1 MGDVNGACD
10 LGRFFA
16 VRGPRG
22 HNVGSN
28 VGTGWGKRMGYLPIE
43 DHGIIGD
50 LYTAALVGTDGT
62 IDWLCLPDF
71 DSPSVFCSILDDEKG
86 GHFKLR
92 PVQDFHSYQIYLPD
106 TNVLLTRFLS
116 REGVAEVL
124 DYMPIED
131 GRETR
136 HDLVRDVRV
145 IRGRMTVEVDCRPA
159 FDYARRNHEF
169 ELVEGGVIFRSAD
182 MALILACEAPL
193 EEGPGRSARGRFE
206 LKAGESARFVLQQ
219 LEEGEG
225 PREAL
230 KRAERQDLLQQTMDY
245 WRRWVA
251 KSGYRGR
258 WRDIVNRSTLALKL
272 MTYEPT
278 GALVTAPTM
287 GLPQTI
293 GGTQN
298 RDYRYTWLR
307 DAAFTMFV
315 LLRIGFKDEAHR
327 FMDWLQQRCQGS
339 GGLLQPLYGLDGRK
353 DVVEEE
359 LSHLYGYR
367 GSRPVTLGNDA
378 NRLLQF
384 DLYGAVL
391 DAAYL
396 HNKYGAPLDYDT
408 WQSLRTLLSWLS
420 ENWRRPDAGTWGD
433 RGGPEQFVSSKVFS
447 WVALDRAVRLAHQ
460 RGLPGE
466 EELWTGQ
473 RDAIYQEV
481 MEKGW
486 NAERE
491 SFVQHYGSEALDA
504 SLLLMPVAQFVGPT
518 DPRWL
523 ATLERIQ
530 NELAHDTLVDRYEA
544 ADGSSTEE
552 GTFNVCSFWLVEC
565 LTRAGRLEEAR
576 LALEK
581 MFSFANHLGLY
592 AEKIGYSGEA
602 LGNFPHAFTHLSLIT
617 AAVRLDRALR

>member
-1 MGDVNGACD
+1 
-10 LGRFFA
+10 
-16 VRGPRG
+16 
-22 HNVGSN
+22 
-28 VGTGWGKRMGYLPIE
+28 MGYLPIE

-86 GHFKLR
+86 GYFKIR
-92 PVQDFHSYQIYLPD
+92 PVQDFHSYQIYLPE

-124 DYMPIED
+124 DFMPIED
-131 GRETR
+131 ASETR

-159 FDYARRNHEF
+159 FDYARREHEI
-169 ELVEGGVIFRSAD
+169 EPAKGGVIFRSAGT
-182 MALILACEAPL
+182 ALNLASDVPL
-193 EEGPGRSARGRFE
+193 EEGPGRSVRGRFE
-206 LKAGESARFVLQQ
+206 LKTGESASFVLQL

-225 PREAL
+225 PREVL
-230 KRAERQDLLQQTMDY
+230 KRAECQDLLQQTMDY
-245 WRRWVA
+245 WRRWIA
-251 KSGYRGR
+251 GSAYRGR
-258 WRDIVNRSTLALKL
+258 WRDMVNRSTLALKL

-293 GGTQN
+293 GGAQN

-327 FMDWLQQRCQGS
+327 FMGWLQQRCQGS
-339 GGLLQPLYGLDGRK
+339 GGLLNPLYGLNGRK
-353 DVVEEE
+353 EVVEEE
-359 LSHLYGYR
+359 LSHLSGYR
-367 GSRPVTLGNDA
+367 GSRPVTLGNGA

-433 RGGPEQFVSSKVFS
+433 RGHLDQFVSSKVFS
-447 WVALDRAVRLAHQ
+447 WVALDRAIRLAYQ

-466 EELWTGQ
+466 EELWIGQ

-481 MEKGW
+481 MQKGW
-486 NAERE
+486 NAEKG
-491 SFVQHYGSEALDA
+491 SFVEHYGSGALDA
-504 SLLLMPVAQFVGPT
+504 SLLLMPVTQFVGPT

-523 ATLERIQ
+523 ATLDRIQ

-544 ADGSSTEE
+544 ADADGSATEE

-565 LTRAGRLEEAR
+565 LTRAGRLDEAR

-581 MFSFANHLGLY
+581 MFSYANHLGLY
-592 AEKIGYSGEA
+592 AEKLGSSGEA

-617 AAVRLDRALR
+617 ASVRLDRALS

>member
-1 MGDVNGACD
+1 
-10 LGRFFA
+10 
-16 VRGPRG
+16 
-22 HNVGSN
+22 
-28 VGTGWGKRMGYLPIE
+28 MGYLPIE

-86 GHFKLR
+86 GYFKIR
-92 PVQDFHSYQIYLPD
+92 PVQDFHSYQIYLPE

-124 DYMPIED
+124 DFMPIED
-131 GRETR
+131 ASETR

-159 FDYARRNHEF
+159 FDYARREHEI
-169 ELVEGGVIFRSAD
+169 EPAKGGVIFRSAGT
-182 MALILACEAPL
+182 ALNLASDVPL
-193 EEGPGRSARGRFE
+193 EEGPGRSVRGRFE
-206 LKAGESARFVLQQ
+206 LKTGESASFVLQL

-225 PREAL
+225 PREVL
-230 KRAERQDLLQQTMDY
+230 KRAECQDLLQQTMDY
-245 WRRWVA
+245 WRRWIA
-251 KSGYRGR
+251 GSAYRGR
-258 WRDIVNRSTLALKL
+258 WRDMVNRSTLALKL

-293 GGTQN
+293 GGAQN

-315 LLRIGFKDEAHR
+315 LLRIGFKDEAHS
-327 FMDWLQQRCQGS
+327 FMGWLQQRCQGS
-339 GGLLQPLYGLDGRK
+339 GGLLNPLYSLDGRK
-353 DVVEEE
+353 EVVEEE
-359 LSHLYGYR
+359 LSHLSGYR
-367 GSRPVTLGNDA
+367 GSRPVTLGNGA

-433 RGGPEQFVSSKVFS
+433 RGHLDQFVSSKVFS
-447 WVALDRAVRLAHQ
+447 WVALDRAIRLAYQ

-466 EELWTGQ
+466 EELWIGQ

-481 MEKGW
+481 MQKGW
-486 NAERE
+486 NAEKG
-491 SFVQHYGSEALDA
+491 SFVEHYGSSALDA
-504 SLLLMPVAQFVGPT
+504 SLLLMPVTQFVGPT

-523 ATLERIQ
+523 ATLDRIQ

-544 ADGSSTEE
+544 ADADGSATEE

-565 LTRAGRLEEAR
+565 LTRAGRLDEAR

-581 MFSFANHLGLY
+581 MFSYANHLGLY
-592 AEKIGYSGEA
+592 AEKLGSSGEA

-617 AAVRLDRALR
+617 ASVRLDRALS

>member
-1 MGDVNGACD
+1 
-10 LGRFFA
+10 
-16 VRGPRG
+16 
-22 HNVGSN
+22 
-28 VGTGWGKRMGYLPIE
+28 MGYLPIE

-86 GHFKLR
+86 GYFKIR
-92 PVQDFHSYQIYLPD
+92 PVQDFHSYQIYLPE

-124 DYMPIED
+124 DFMPIED
-131 GRETR
+131 ASETR

-159 FDYARRNHEF
+159 FDYARREHEI
-169 ELVEGGVIFRSAD
+169 EPAKGGVIFRSAGT
-182 MALILACEAPL
+182 ALNLASDVPL
-193 EEGPGRSARGRFE
+193 EEGPGRSVRGRFE
-206 LKAGESARFVLQQ
+206 LKTGESASFVLQL

-225 PREAL
+225 PREVL
-230 KRAERQDLLQQTMDY
+230 KRAECQDLLQQTMDY
-245 WRRWVA
+245 WRRWIA
-251 KSGYRGR
+251 GSAYRGR
-258 WRDIVNRSTLALKL
+258 WRDMVNRSTLALKL

-293 GGTQN
+293 GGAQN

-327 FMDWLQQRCQGS
+327 FMGWLQQRCQGS
-339 GGLLQPLYGLDGRK
+339 GGLLNPLYSLDGRK
-353 DVVEEE
+353 EVVEEE
-359 LSHLYGYR
+359 LSHLSGYR
-367 GSRPVTLGNDA
+367 GSRPVTLGNGA

-433 RGGPEQFVSSKVFS
+433 RGHLDQFVSSKVFS
-447 WVALDRAVRLAHQ
+447 WVALDRAIRLAYQ

-466 EELWTGQ
+466 EELWIGQ

-481 MEKGW
+481 MQKGW
-486 NAERE
+486 NAEKG
-491 SFVQHYGSEALDA
+491 SFVEHYGSGALDA
-504 SLLLMPVAQFVGPT
+504 SLLLMPVTQFVGPT

-523 ATLERIQ
+523 ATLDRIQ

-544 ADGSSTEE
+544 ADADGSATEE

-565 LTRAGRLEEAR
+565 LTRAGRLDEAR

-581 MFSFANHLGLY
+581 MFSYANHLGLY
-592 AEKIGYSGEA
+592 AEKLGSSGEA

-617 AAVRLDRALR
+617 ASVRLDRALS